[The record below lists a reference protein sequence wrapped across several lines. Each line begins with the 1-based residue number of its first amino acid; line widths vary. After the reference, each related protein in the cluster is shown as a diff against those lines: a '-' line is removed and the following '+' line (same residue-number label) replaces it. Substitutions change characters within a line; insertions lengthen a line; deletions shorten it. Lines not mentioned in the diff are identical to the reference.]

1 MQPKTKIQKLAVQLS
16 KKLKPVTPDQIK
28 WAYDHCFPK
37 LATRTKHQINCLE
50 CGHQWKDDFV
60 MGSKVIGNTCPN
72 CGAELKVHM
81 TKQRKYHDTDYFR
94 IFQVF
99 EGFQLIRTVHVSK
112 TCRVGKKADFSADEV
127 TQHWINEKGKCVFLA
142 IRTYSVMGY
151 FGGARWDF
159 GSDFEVRGNN
169 TSRFNLN
176 VNKTAPGRKIL
187 PVIRR
192 NGFTGTFRGIVP
204 QYLFMDLLSNP
215 KAETLW
221 KAGQL
226 SLFKEI
232 GGYENR
238 VNKYWSSIKICLR
251 NNYIIKDAGIWFDY
265 LDNLVEFRK
274 DIHSAKF
281 VCPADLNA
289 EHDRYVRK
297 MQAVR
302 ERRHRE
308 EMMRDMVIYEPIYE
322 KEKGRFFGLL
332 FTDGNITIKTIES
345 VREVKLEGDTIGHCV
360 FTNGYHKKKN
370 TLLMSA
376 QVNGAR
382 TETIEVYL
390 NPLEIS
396 QVRGRNNKNSEFHD
410 RILQLLEANLHQIK
424 KRMRVHSKKS
434 IEQLETVAA

>member
-1 MQPKTKIQKLAVQLS
+1 MKAKTKLQHEVIKLS
-16 KKLKPVTPDQIK
+16 KKLKPVTNAQIK
-28 WAYDHCFPK
+28 WAYDNCFPK
-37 LATRTKHQINCLE
+37 LAHRTKHQINCLE
-50 CGHQWKDDFV
+50 CGFSWNDEFV
-60 MGSKVIGNTCPN
+60 LGSLIAGDTCPK
-72 CGAELKVHM
+72 CGTKLKVKS
-81 TKQRKYHDTDYFR
+81 TRKRGFGGFEYFS
-94 IFQVF
+94 IFQIV
-99 EGFQLIRTVHVSK
+99 EGFQVIRTVWAHKDV
-112 TCRVGKKADFSADEV
+112 RVGRKANYCAEEV

-142 IRTYSVMGY
+142 LESYSIFWNSGWK
-151 FGGARWDF
+151 FGKGMQLKQ
-159 GSDFEVRGNN
+159 NY
-169 TSRFNLN
+169 SRNWKLPIKK
-176 VNKTAPGRKIL
+176 VAPGRQIL
-187 PVIRR
+187 PNIRR
-192 NGFTGTFRGIVP
+192 NGFTGSFHDIAP

-251 NNYIIKDAGIWFDY
+251 NNYIVKDAGIWFDY
-265 LDNLVEFRK
+265 LENLVEFRK

-281 VCPADLNA
+281 VCPAELNA

-308 EMMRDMVIYEPIYE
+308 ELMRDMVIYEPIYA

-360 FTNGYHKKKN
+360 FTNDYHKKKN

-376 QVNGAR
+376 QVNGVR

-390 NPLEIS
+390 NPLQIS
-396 QVRGRNNKNSEFHD
+396 QCRGKNNQRSKYHD